1 MGCFYINGETM
12 PNEPQVI
19 DVADALSHD
28 DCDSILGKQYLSK
41 TSKRV
46 FNHPSLWVG
55 LLCLSDGNIRILNL
69 VRI

>member
-1 MGCFYINGETM
+1 M

-41 TSKRV
+41 NSISQRLQ
-46 FNHPSLWVG
+46 NESLTIPHYG
-55 LLCLSDGNIRILNL
+55 
-69 VRI
+69 